1 MLTGHQRILIRNHL
15 PEVQEVLVI
24 ERSDPIVMRIIRLKM
39 TDGSEIAIY
48 GTDLDKASRSRLRQ
62 DYSDRV
68 DDVSIPGEMRV
79 RLETV
84 FGQLRYRGDDV

>member
-24 ERSDPIVMRIIRLKM
+24 ERLDPIVIRTIRLKM

-48 GTDLDKASRSRLRQ
+48 GTDLEKASRSRLRP

-68 DDVSIPGEMRV
+68 DEVPIPGEMRG
-79 RLETV
+79 RLELV
-84 FGQLRYRGDDV
+84 FGKLRYRGDDA